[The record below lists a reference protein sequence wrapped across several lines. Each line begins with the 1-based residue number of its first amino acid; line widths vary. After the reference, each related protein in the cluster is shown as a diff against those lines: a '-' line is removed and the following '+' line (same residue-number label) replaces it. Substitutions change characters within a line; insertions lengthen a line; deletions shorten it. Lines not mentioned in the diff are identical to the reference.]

1 MVVER
6 RAGMLLPEARLAEH
20 RCEDRF
26 GTIECEVE
34 TIQKPRRPC
43 GDVEIALLRGLSS

>member
-34 TIQKPRRPC
+34 
-43 GDVEIALLRGLSS
+43 IALLRGLSS